1 VLLFAMICGT
11 VPFKAQSM
19 HELHDLIINGRFD
32 FPNSI
37 SSQLSCE
44 VKDLVC
50 RMLIVNPKERISI
63 SEILKHPWIQ
73 LFDSILDD
81 NQEYQMDGDITLHSF
96 DAQNALQH

>member
-1 VLLFAMICGT
+1 
-11 VPFKAQSM
+11 
-19 HELHDLIINGRFD
+19 
-32 FPNSI
+32 
-37 SSQLSCE
+37 
-44 VKDLVC
+44 
-50 RMLIVNPKERISI
+50 MLIVNPKERISI

>member
-1 VLLFAMICGT
+1 MICGT

-32 FPNSI
+32 FPTSI
-37 SSQLSCE
+37 SSQLSGE